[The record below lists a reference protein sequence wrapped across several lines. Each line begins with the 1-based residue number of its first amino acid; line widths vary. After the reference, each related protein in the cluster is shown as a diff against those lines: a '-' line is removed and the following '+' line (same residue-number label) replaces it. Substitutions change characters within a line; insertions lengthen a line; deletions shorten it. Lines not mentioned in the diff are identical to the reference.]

1 MKKILFLGLIGLLS
15 ITGNMARAQFADYGV
30 RVGAGLATISDDLS
44 TKSPIIGATVGG
56 YINFTFHNTQSIA
69 GEFLY
74 LQSGLNLNRR
84 GSNFHEVL
92 ENENTL
98 SVRDGFYHAYY
109 LQLPVLVGFRLELPV
124 REPGHIAGIFVGPA
138 VNYGLFGRCK
148 DRVVT
153 PGNPSPATNYDN
165 SIINTPSFTISDN
178 MSEAEVAAV
187 RAAEVAAKAEARRQR
202 AVFNHLRRLDVG
214 VVVGFTY
221 EYGPWSA
228 MLYMDHGFMA
238 TSTEPDILRIIT
250 QSMDQS
256 GSGNGSLKTEI
267 PNGNNTAFMLSIGYA
282 LGNFMDR

>member
-1 MKKILFLGLIGLLS
+1 MGLMGLMGLM
-15 ITGNMARAQFADYGV
+15 GAQAQFADYGV
-30 RVGAGLATISDDLS
+30 RAGLGLATISDDLS
-44 TKSPIIGATVGG
+44 TKSPILGATVGG
-56 YINFTFHNTQSIA
+56 YINYSFRNTQTIL

-98 SVRDGFYHAYY
+98 SVRDGYYHAYY
-109 LQLPVLVGFRLELPV
+109 LQMPLLVGFHFELPI
-124 REPGHIAGIFVGPA
+124 RSSGHRAGIIVGPA
-138 VNYGLFGRCK
+138 FNVGLFGRYK
-148 DRVVT
+148 DRMVS
-153 PGNPSPATNYDN
+153 PGNPSSIANYDN

-228 MLYMDHGFMA
+228 MLYMDHGFIA

-250 QSMDQS
+250 QSMGQ
-256 GSGNGSLKTEI
+256 GSDNNLKTDI

-282 LGNFMDR
+282 LGNFNDK

>member
-1 MKKILFLGLIGLLS
+1 MGLMGLM
-15 ITGNMARAQFADYGV
+15 GVMGAQAQFADYGV
-30 RVGAGLATISDDLS
+30 RAGLGVATISDDLS
-44 TKSPIIGATVGG
+44 TKSPILGAGVGG
-56 YINFTFHNTQSIA
+56 YINYTFVNTQTIF
-69 GEFLY
+69 GEFVY

-92 ENENTL
+92 ENENTM
-98 SVRDGFYHAYY
+98 SVRDGYYHAYY
-109 LQLPVLVGFRLELPV
+109 LQLPLLVGFRLELPI
-124 REPGHIAGIFVGPA
+124 RQSGHIAGIIAGPA
-138 VNYGLFGRCK
+138 FNVGLFGRYK
-148 DRVVT
+148 DRMVS
-153 PGNPSPATNYDN
+153 PGNPSSIANYDN

-228 MLYMDHGFMA
+228 MLYMDHGFIA

-250 QSMDQS
+250 QSMGQGGDS
-256 GSGNGSLKTEI
+256 SLKTEI
-267 PNGNNTAFMLSIGYA
+267 PNGNNTAFMLSISYA
-282 LGNFMDR
+282 LGNFLDR